1 MLDGY
6 FYQNEP
12 ITPDSAA
19 LKRKLAL
26 AMQAKGMDFSP
37 VRSGWEGAARMA
49 QALAGALDERMI
61 DAREADAQKKAN
73 DQFSQGLGA
82 ALGGG
87 ASQAPAIPATTSG
100 SSSSL
105 DGDMGKFAS
114 AIANIESKGSGDY
127 NAIGPATAKGDRAYG
142 KYQVMGDNIPQW
154 TQEALGKP
162 MTPQEF
168 LANPQAQDAVFQHR
182 FGGYLKKTG
191 SPADA
196 ASMWFTGRPLADA
209 QNARDVNGT
218 TGGQYVSK
226 FLAGL
231 PLDRSAVASNIDF
244 GGTVTPQQAAVQP
257 GQRGALPTSGD
268 INYGGDVAA
277 ADAPAARATAVQYQ
291 PPGQAASAAGG
302 APAPAQNPY
311 SGQVPWAMSVLNNP
325 YSTQAQKM
333 IAQSVLQKAMTSPE
347 SFDTFKTEDGDWVQ
361 RNRSTGQLTMLKQA
375 PNREQ
380 WHREGNVQVS
390 ESGKAE
396 AYPDQTPEASKKL
409 NDALTNWKQ
418 YHLPD
423 PSDPKNGAFWQDFG
437 SKVMGGAGQTINNT
451 VQNATN
457 PILEGLSTQFAKSRE
472 DAQGAA
478 DTVRSLHSARQ
489 QLEGGIIAG
498 AGADQRLALQKVG
511 ALLGVADPSSI
522 VNTET
527 FRTQLKPVVL
537 STVKGLGAGSGIS
550 NADRDFAL
558 EAVGGSINLDEK
570 TISRVL
576 DITERAARAKI
587 DRFNKQSQKMLETQ
601 PTLSAVLP
609 MMTVDQPEEYQ
620 PQAPNS
626 GIAAPVNGGGV
637 IPGSTAQPI
646 PSQPQKSGGPLQAAR
661 DAISRGAPRDKV
673 IERLKANGIDPSGL

>member
-73 DQFSQGLGA
+73 DEFSKGLSG
-82 ALGGG
+82 ALGGSTSP
-87 ASQAPAIPATTSG
+87 AAAPAAAPAAPAVGTSPV
-100 SSSSL
+100 
-105 DGDMGKFAS
+105 
-114 AIANIESKGSGDY
+114 
-127 NAIGPATAKGDRAYG
+127 NAPETFKPLI
-142 KYQVMGDNIPQW
+142 
-154 TQEALGKP
+154 QEASRITGVPESVLTAQIQQESRFNPNAVGGAGEVGLTQILPSTARSPGFGLQGVDPGTLRDPRQNILFGAQYLAARAKAAGLKDWNDPQQVAKALGAYNGGGDPNYASNVMRYMPKGAAP
-162 MTPQEF
+162 TQT
-168 LANPQAQDAVFQHR
+168 AQAAPA
-182 FGGYLKKTG
+182 
-191 SPADA
+191 SPADVPA
-196 ASMWFTGRPLADA
+196 AGA
-209 QNARDVNGT
+209 
-218 TGGQYVSK
+218 
-226 FLAGL
+226 
-231 PLDRSAVASNIDF
+231 
-244 GGTVTPQQAAVQP
+244 TPTEYRTP
-257 GQRGALPTSGD
+257 GQP
-268 INYGGDVAA
+268 
-277 ADAPAARATAVQYQ
+277 APAA
-291 PPGQAASAAGG
+291 SG

-311 SGQVPWAMSVLNNP
+311 AGQLPWAMSVLNNP

-333 IAQSVLQKAMTSPE
+333 IAQGVLQKAMTSPE
-347 SFDTFKTEDGDWVQ
+347 SFSTFKNEDGDWVQ
-361 RNRSTGQLTMLKQA
+361 RNNSTGQLTMLKQA

-620 PQAPNS
+620 PQAPNA

-646 PSQPQKSGGPLQAAR
+646 PSQPQNSGGPLQAAR